1 MDLFK
6 GASMKMATSLD
17 WNCKTV
23 CKRHKK
29 DTQRIHKRARA
40 KLKKDLQ
47 KLNKV
52 LTNGYNNDI
61 IKE

>member
-17 WNCKTV
+17 WNCKTI

-29 DTQRIHKRARA
+29 DTQRIHKRARTE
-40 KLKKDLQ
+40 LKKRFAKTID
-47 KLNKV
+47 K
-52 LTNGYNNDI
+52 
-61 IKE
+61 

>member
-17 WNCKTV
+17 WNCKTI

-29 DTQRIHKRARA
+29 DTQRIHKRARTE
-40 KLKKDLQ
+40 LKKDLQ
-47 KLNKV
+47 KL
-52 LTNGYNNDI
+52 LTKTTKGAI
-61 IKE
+61 I